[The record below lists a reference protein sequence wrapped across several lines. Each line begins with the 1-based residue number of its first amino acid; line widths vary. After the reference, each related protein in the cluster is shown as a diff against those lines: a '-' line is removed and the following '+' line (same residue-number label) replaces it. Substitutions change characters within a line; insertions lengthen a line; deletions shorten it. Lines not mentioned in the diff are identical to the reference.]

1 MAIRIESFGQLSE
14 ITGKEFE
21 VDVQDTDQLTAHL
34 RDTYKAL
41 GNIRYVLA
49 VNRKLVTANTALNTT
64 DTVALLPPYS
74 GG

>member
-14 ITGKEFE
+14 ITGKDFE
-21 VDVQDTDQLTAHL
+21 VDVNNTDQLTALLH
-34 RDTYKAL
+34 DKYKAL
-41 GNIRYVLA
+41 GNIKYMLA
-49 VNRKLVTANTALNTT
+49 VNRKLVTANTALNAT

>member
-21 VDVQDTDQLTAHL
+21 ADVKDTDQLTALL
-34 RDTYKAL
+34 RDQYKVP
-41 GNIRYVLA
+41 GNIKYMLA
-49 VNRKLVTANTALNTT
+49 VNRKLVTANTALNAT

>member
-14 ITGKEFE
+14 ITGKDFE
-21 VDVQDTDQLTAHL
+21 VDVKDTDQLTALL
-34 RDTYKAL
+34 RDQYKAL
-41 GNIRYVLA
+41 GTIKYMLA
-49 VNRKLVTANTALNTT
+49 VNRKLVTVNTVLNAT